1 MRALTLAV
9 ALCLVSPS
17 ARVLAGGEI
26 SVEATRRDDALEVVC
41 RAALDA
47 PPALIWQT
55 LTDYGHLADFIPGMR
70 SSKVVSHNGAVTVVE
85 QTGEARFLFFAYPI
99 DVTVA
104 STERPPYLIEARL
117 LKGNLK
123 RMDGAYR
130 IAPHAG
136 GGALLSWTGT
146 VEAESMPPLI
156 GELLM
161 RSIIE
166 DQFRGMV
173 QEIERRNEL
182 KREPETRR

>member
-1 MRALTLAV
+1 L
-9 ALCLVSPS
+9 SS
-17 ARVLAGGEI
+17 ATALAGGEV
-26 SVEATRRDDALEVVC
+26 SVETARRDDGLEVIC

-47 PPALIWQT
+47 PAGLIWQT
-55 LTDYGHLADFIPGMR
+55 LTDYGHLSDFIPGMR
-70 SSKVVSHNGAVTVVE
+70 SSKVVSHHGAVTVVE
-85 QTGEARFLFFAYPI
+85 QTGEARFLFFAHPI
-99 DVTVA
+99 EVTVA

-130 IAPHAG
+130 IAPRVG
-136 GGALLSWTGT
+136 GGAQLSWAGI
-146 VEAESMPPLI
+146 VEAESMPPLF

-173 QEIERRNEL
+173 REIERRSEL
-182 KREPETRR
+182 ARAPETKR